1 MSHSNEFWNFGNA
14 DRSEDTPKGYFKP
27 LFPHNLG
34 RPLHHPEQ
42 DYNAH
47 LISQIIK
54 GYRVIG
60 SGTHGEMTSA
70 DLELGI
76 KLHEVNPGDG
86 TPGSADADYAHY
98 IEAGAKDYEWIW
110 VPAEMGG
117 ITSSPLS
124 VSGTAVDKN
133 DCQNQLPTINAVAS
147 GGTPQYEFSLQASSG
162 LSFGNISNWS
172 TSNVFTQFNGS
183 NLTPN
188 TTYYIYCKD
197 TVGGNIISSG
207 ITPTEIVAH
216 TTSIV
221 VDSNV
226 SQPSGDDGQI
236 TVSITG
242 GTGPFDY
249 DLYKGSNPND
259 LSNAVLIE
267 SSNGT
272 QATTLTFPIN
282 ASGTGTVSLNAGP
295 YFAIVTDSTSLCQI
309 SDGPVSI
316 TEPSALNFLSGPV
329 NADCENGGHYLLIYS
344 ISGGT
349 GPYEY
354 SITDPNTD
362 GYTWINDPSFSN
374 IPGGNTIVYP
384 AVKDSTGFIVDGPI
398 HTFQNPAPYAFAL
411 SSNDSDCSDQGGSI
425 VFSAL
430 QGGPSP
436 TVFGYEL
443 PAMWQFSV
451 DGGNSF
457 SATWTET
464 NQGDQYTYGGLSSGS
479 YDCVVRRVHSAEGY
493 ACSSPFQN
501 IGVAQSP
508 DITATITQTDD
519 VVCGING
526 SGSIDIS
533 GVLSGGQNVNLD
545 YTLTWSIAGN
555 QLGSEVLSV
564 DNYNISGLD
573 AGTYS
578 VTLVNNDSVQ
588 CQYNQLVIIAD
599 NSSNITLSSTSVNI
613 PTCNGSTDGSVSLS
627 VAGGTTASYTY
638 YYKLSSSNTWIL
650 IMNQSA
656 ETFTHD
662 NLAAGSYDY
671 KVVDGNECED
681 IIEDIIVTEPDE
693 VNASILKNDDA
704 GCFGNSNGSL
714 TANAIGGSG
723 SYTYLWDNGETTQT
737 IDNLTAGDYSVVVT
751 DSNGCVSAAVTE
763 SINEFNNTTIV
774 LDSQTNVTCNGESTG
789 SAQITVT
796 GDTPFTFQWIDITD
810 PLNPIVSNDQNP
822 TGLHA
827 AEYIVT
833 ATSSSG
839 CATSS
844 SAEGWTLLITEP
856 AALGIQVL
864 NTTDESVSGQS
875 DGEASIIVSGGVEPY
890 TVSVI
895 DNNNVTVDTMSG
907 TSGQTQFDFNG
918 LASGNYTVDASD
930 DSTCPVST
938 NFTINA
944 GTGTVIASNI
954 QQSTITC
961 NNGSG
966 SVQLT
971 ASGGSG
977 SYEFSDD
984 NFTWV
989 GPFAVSGPYTHTFA
1003 GSYQGGTTNTFY
1015 VRDSITL
1022 DSDSQSILMSH
1033 PSVISFTHST
1043 TDETIAGAE
1052 DGTITITNIV
1062 GGNGTYFKLEFFGPG
1077 TGSLGVIN
1085 NPSAS
1090 GPHSISSL
1098 TAGAHTVKVTDGTDT
1113 NCSYIYT
1120 INIGQGGAG
1129 VSITSVTSD
1138 PILCNGN
1145 DTDMTINVS
1154 GGSGTYRFSN
1164 DDGANWTNFLAQ
1176 TSYTFVNMDAGTY
1189 AIKVEDED
1197 TYPNNIAPDSHT
1209 ISEPAAISLGY
1220 TATSESIVGEDDGS
1234 VTIVVTGG
1242 TPNFGVQIV
1251 HNDSQDSQTIN
1262 GSGGQT
1268 SFTFDNLKSGGFTV
1282 LGADNNGCS
1291 INGSFNIVPGNPQIS
1306 IVSLTGDDIECNTG
1320 NTDVTMTVQGG
1331 SGDYRYS
1338 TFPSLTNSYS
1348 GTYEPVTT
1356 STTNTWNVVSGTRYF
1371 FVKDNV
1377 TGTIASQAI
1386 TISEPTAISASVTG
1400 QESYP
1405 GANDAIT
1412 VLTVSGGTA
1421 PYIVTGNSETHTINN
1436 SGGSVQ
1442 FITITSAGNYSFL
1455 VDDANGCKKSVT
1467 YTVGNSNT
1475 SIQID
1480 SVTATPTCFET
1491 TNGLISVSGSGG
1503 SGDYGWSI
1511 NGGNDYS
1518 NNVMSFDN
1526 LAPASYNIYMRDNVS
1541 GQEIAYTNNP
1551 VVIAESDEIQVL
1563 SHLVTDGTCN
1573 SAPTY
1578 YIKFIGSGLT
1588 NNIVGN
1594 QSVQLQWITGN
1605 GGANISNTANMSLQY
1620 VTGSNNQFEG
1630 TFTSNDFLSISSAD
1644 EEGSFNALI
1653 TSDGCTYR
1661 TTTLSYSTSS
1671 DIVLNASLVSEPA
1684 CHTDGWVY
1692 SVTATGG
1699 PSNSYNLSS
1708 APGGSLLS
1716 GWDGSQTNV
1725 TLAHV
1730 ASGSKA
1736 LIAQHTDYS
1745 ENGCQSNT
1753 KVVDVRKVFVMNVG
1767 GSVTVPTCYD
1777 SNNSSTLDFTITGG
1791 LSQFNDNDYRYKIS
1805 DDNGST
1811 FGPEQTYTGAVSMGV
1826 GNGTYK
1832 VKAYRI
1838 VNLISTEGVC
1848 DVTSTFDG
1856 TVTNPNPITGD
1867 VVSTTQ
1873 PTQCGETGSITMSIS
1888 GGNGTYQFSS
1898 DGGTNYQTL
1907 TADGNG
1913 NYTFDLLP
1921 GTYTVVGRD
1930 TNGCEAFSLSR
1941 TLTAPAG
1948 PQYDYTDYFGCW
1960 RFSMNEHVEMDVFMV
1975 DIARQGQGLYEF
1987 TCTAADIPVNYDGK
2001 FTFNNFNQGSLGNLS
2016 THVAQSVNVKD
2027 TETLCE
2033 MTISANQHG
2042 FVQVAYVQSTGS
2054 ITNQDNLPTTGDV
2067 NDFRVTNISGG
2078 LGHPYQVE
2086 LYDGAGNQFGNT
2098 LVVNSGSATNWIN
2111 DLPSGDYTYKIYDA
2125 TGNGQ
2130 NCGREYTT
2138 PMTATTTSINERTIY
2153 YFHGGQSA
2161 FPYANT
2167 YLTST
2172 FATYYTPAITDGSA
2186 TLSDAMTEVIDN
2198 GGTDPYNTGAGA
2210 YTVDS
2215 FEMPAGHTITSDGT
2229 NSYTQWT
2236 FAANAIAEYNYL
2248 AIPANVDFPEDVR
2261 SASPQYLKQNNLPTN
2276 ATSERKAFTYN
2287 GESYWLYRMGN
2298 GSITGSSDFGFNN

>member
-54 GYRVIG
+54 GFRVIG

-249 DLYKGSNPND
+249 DLYRGSNPND
-259 LSNAVLIE
+259 LSSAVLIE

-272 QATTLTFPIN
+272 QSTTLTFPIN
-282 ASGTGTVSLNAGP
+282 ATGSGTVSLNAGP

-316 TEPSALNFLSGPV
+316 TEPSALSFLSGPI
-329 NADCENGGHYLLIYS
+329 NADCENGEHLLLIHS

-349 GPYEY
+349 APYEY

-362 GYTWINDPSFSN
+362 GYTWVNDPSFSN
-374 IPGGNTIVYP
+374 IPAGNTIVYP

-425 VFSAL
+425 VFGAL

-436 TVFGYEL
+436 TVIGYEL
-443 PAMWQFSV
+443 PAQWQFSV
-451 DGGNSF
+451 DGGNNF

-464 NQGDQYTYGGLSSGS
+464 NQGDPYTYGGLSSGS
-479 YDCVVRRVHSAEGY
+479 YDCVVRRVHSGGTP
-493 ACSSPFQN
+493 ACASPFQN
-501 IGVAQSP
+501 IGVAQAP
-508 DITATITQTDD
+508 DITATITYTDD
-519 VVCGING
+519 VVCGSNG

-533 GVLSGGQNVNLD
+533 GVLSAGQNVNLD
-545 YTLTWSIAGN
+545 YTLTWTGPNIAN
-555 QLGSEVLSV
+555 SGSEVLSI

-573 AGTYS
+573 SGTY
-578 VTLVNNDSVQ
+578 VVLLTNNDSSQ
-588 CQYNQLVIIAD
+588 CQYTQIIVIAD
-599 NSSNITLSSTSVNI
+599 NSSNIALSSTSVNT

-627 VAGGTTASYTY
+627 VAGGTASYTY
-638 YYKLSSSNTWIL
+638 YYKLSSSNAWISL
-650 IMNQSA
+650 ISLPTNV
-656 ETFTHD
+656 FNHD

-681 IIEDIIVTEPDE
+681 IIQDIIVTEPDE

-704 GCFGNSNGSL
+704 GCYGGSNGSL
-714 TANAIGGSG
+714 TASATGGSG

-737 IDNLTAGDYSVVVT
+737 ISNLVAGDYTVTIT
-751 DSNGCVSAAVTE
+751 DSNGCVSAAATE
-763 SINEFNNTTIV
+763 DINDFSQITIS
-774 LDSQTNVTCNGESTG
+774 LDSQTNVSCNGLSDG
-789 SAQITVT
+789 SGQITVT
-796 GDTPFTFQWIDITD
+796 GNGPFTYQWFEDVTNNLVSTD
-810 PLNPIVSNDQNP
+810 KNPI
-822 TGLHA
+822 GLPA
-827 AEYIVT
+827 GEYNVT
-833 ATSSSG
+833 VTSTDGCTASSDG
-839 CATSS
+839 
-844 SAEGWTLLITEP
+844 GWSLLITEP
-856 AALGIQVL
+856 VALGIQVL

-895 DNNNVTVDTMSG
+895 DNNGATVATLNGSA
-907 TSGQTQFDFNG
+907 GQTQFDFNG
-918 LASGNYTVDASD
+918 LASGNYTVDVTD
-930 DSTCPVST
+930 DTTCPIGTS
-938 NFTINA
+938 FTINA
-944 GTGTVIASNI
+944 GTGTVVASNI

-961 NNGSG
+961 NGGSG

-989 GPFAVSGPYTHTFA
+989 GPFTSSTSYTHTFA

-1022 DSDSQSILMSH
+1022 DSDSQSIQMAH
-1033 PSVISFTHST
+1033 PSVISFDHST

-1052 DGTITITNIV
+1052 DGTMTITNIV

-1098 TAGAHTVKVTDGTDT
+1098 AAGAHTVKVTDGTDT
-1113 NCSYIYT
+1113 SCSYTYT

-1138 PILCNGN
+1138 DILCNGN
-1145 DTDMTINVS
+1145 TTDMVINVS

-1164 DDGANWTNFLAQ
+1164 DDGVNWSSYLSQ
-1176 TSYTFVNMDAGTY
+1176 TSYTFIDMNAGTY

-1197 TYPNNIAPDSHT
+1197 DYPNNIVTDSHT

-1234 VTIVVTGG
+1234 VVIVVTGG
-1242 TPNFGVQIV
+1242 SPNFDVQIQ
-1251 HNDSQDSQTIN
+1251 HTASGDSQLIN

-1268 SFTFDNLKSGGFTV
+1268 SFTFNNLKSGGWTV
-1282 LGADNNGCS
+1282 LGADNNNCPIS
-1291 INGSFNIVPGNPQIS
+1291 GSFNIVPGNPQIS
-1306 IVSLTGDDIECNTG
+1306 IVSLTGDDIDCNGG

-1386 TISEPTAISASVTG
+1386 TISESTAISASVTG

-1421 PYIVTGNSETHTINN
+1421 PYTVTGNGETLTINN

-1442 FITITSAGNYSFL
+1442 FTTITSAGTYSFL
-1455 VDDANGCKKSVT
+1455 VDDFKGCKKTVT
-1467 YTVGNSNT
+1467 YTVGTSNT
-1475 SIQID
+1475 SIQIN
-1480 SVTATPTCFET
+1480 SATPTATCFET
-1491 TNGLISVSGSGG
+1491 TNGSIAVSGSGG
-1503 SGDYGWSI
+1503 SGDYGWSKDGGI
-1511 NGGNDYS
+1511 NYS
-1518 NNVMSFDN
+1518 DNINSFDN
-1526 LAPASYNIYMRDNVS
+1526 LAPGSYDIYMRDNVS

-1551 VVIAESDEIQVL
+1551 VVILESDEIQVL
-1563 SHLVTDGTCN
+1563 SNLVTNGTCN

-1578 YIKFIGSGLT
+1578 YIKFVGSGLT

-1594 QSVQLQWITGN
+1594 QSVQIQWISGN
-1605 GGANISNTANMSLQY
+1605 GGANISGTVANMTLQY
-1620 VTGSNNQFEG
+1620 ITNSNNEFEG
-1630 TFTSNDFLSISSAD
+1630 TFTSSDFLGISNAD
-1644 EEGSFNALI
+1644 EEGSFTALI

-1661 TTTLSYSTSS
+1661 ANTVSYSTAS
-1671 DIVLNASLVSEPA
+1671 DIVLSASLVSEPA

-1692 SVTATGG
+1692 AVTATGG

-1708 APGGSLLS
+1708 SPGGSVLS
-1716 GWDGSQTNV
+1716 GWDGSQTNI
-1725 TLAHV
+1725 TLAHT
-1730 ASGSKA
+1730 AGGTKA
-1736 LIAQHTDYS
+1736 LLAQHSDYS

-1753 KVVDVRKVFVMNVG
+1753 MVVDVRKVFVMNVG
-1767 GSVTVPTCYD
+1767 GSVTIPACYD
-1777 SNNSSTLDFTITGG
+1777 PNNSSTLDFTITGG
-1791 LSQFNDNDYRYKIS
+1791 LANFNDNDYRYKIS
-1805 DDNGST
+1805 DNDGST

-1838 VNLISTEGVC
+1838 VNGVSTEGVC
-1848 DVTSTFDG
+1848 DVISTFNG
-1856 TVTNPNPITGD
+1856 TVTNPNPINGA
-1867 VVSTTQ
+1867 VQSTTQ
-1873 PTQCGETGSITMSIS
+1873 PTQCGETGSITMVIT

-1898 DGGTNYQTL
+1898 DAGINWETL
-1907 TADGNG
+1907 TVNGDGT
-1913 NYTFDLLP
+1913 YTFDLLP
-1921 GTYTVVGRD
+1921 GTYTVQGRD
-1930 TNGCEAFSLSR
+1930 TAGCVAFSETR
-1941 TLTAPAG
+1941 TLTAPAS
-1948 PQYDYTDYFGCW
+1948 PIYDNTQYYGCW
-1960 RFSMNEHVEMDVFMV
+1960 RFAENESVEMDVFMA
-1975 DIARQGQGLYEF
+1975 DLTKQGNGQYQF
-1987 TCTAADIPVNYDGK
+1987 TCSAADTPVNYNGK
-2001 FTFNNFNQGSLGNLS
+2001 FTFNGFTQGSLGNLS
-2016 THVAQSVNVKD
+2016 THIAQPVTVKD
-2027 TETLCE
+2027 MVTLCE
-2033 MTISANQHG
+2033 ITISANQHG
-2042 FVQVAYVQSTGS
+2042 FVQIPYVAATGS
-2054 ITNQDNLPTTGDV
+2054 ITNADNSPVAGDV

-2078 LGHPYQVE
+2078 FGHPYQIE
-2086 LYDGAGNQFGNT
+2086 LYDSNDNQYGTTLQVNT
-2098 LVVNSGSATNWIN
+2098 GTTSGWIY
-2111 DLPSGDYTYKIYDA
+2111 DLPSGDYTYKIYDN
-2125 TGNGQ
+2125 TTNGQ
-2130 NCGREYTT
+2130 SCGREFDT
-2138 PMTATTTSINERTIY
+2138 PMTATTTQVNETTFYHIHAGSGNVAPY
-2153 YFHGGQSA
+2153 ADLFSA
-2161 FPYANT
+2161 FGGW
-2167 YLTST
+2167 YLSDTT
-2172 FATYYTPAITDGSA
+2172 QTNDINLVMADLIENGDGS
-2186 TLSDAMTEVIDN
+2186 
-2198 GGTDPYNTGAGA
+2198 
-2210 YTVDS
+2210 
-2215 FEMPAGHTITSDGT
+2215 T
-2229 NSYTQWT
+2229 NSYNITTPVTGTFEFAGPITGDDCGTTWT
-2236 FAANAIAEYNYL
+2236 FNASTGLNYYYLAVPNNSSFPENLKTANPGVLQKSCNGFTANA
-2248 AIPANVDFPEDVR
+2248 F
-2261 SASPQYLKQNNLPTN
+2261 Q
-2276 ATSERKAFTYN
+2276 ERPFTYN
-2287 GESYWLYRMGN
+2287 GEAYTLYKLQ
-2298 GSITGSSDFGFNN
+2298 STTGSAADQWGFK